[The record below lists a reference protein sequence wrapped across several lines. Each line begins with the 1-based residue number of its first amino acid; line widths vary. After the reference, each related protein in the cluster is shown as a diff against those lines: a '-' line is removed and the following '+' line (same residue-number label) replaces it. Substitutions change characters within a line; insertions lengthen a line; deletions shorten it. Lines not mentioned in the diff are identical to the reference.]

1 MRNIDMNKEKEL
13 KEVLNEVKS
22 MDRDEFVK
30 FVLSMQEEPEEKE
43 EEKEEI

>member
-1 MRNIDMNKEKEL
+1 MRNTNMDKEKEL
-13 KEVLNEVKS
+13 QEVLNEVKS

-30 FVLSMQEEPEEKE
+30 FLLSLQEEPE

>member
-1 MRNIDMNKEKEL
+1 MRNTNMDKEREL

-22 MDRDEFVK
+22 MDREEFVN

-43 EEKEEI
+43 EDKEEI

>member
-1 MRNIDMNKEKEL
+1 MNNEKEF
-13 KEVLNEVKS
+13 KEVLNEVKV

-30 FVLSMQEEPEEKE
+30 FVLSMQEEPKE

>member
-1 MRNIDMNKEKEL
+1 MSKEKDL
-13 KEVLNEVKS
+13 QEVLNEVKV

-30 FVLSMQEEPEEKE
+30 FVLSLQEEPKE

>member
-1 MRNIDMNKEKEL
+1 MRNTVMDKEKEL
-13 KEVLNEVKS
+13 KEVLTEVKS

-30 FVLSMQEEPEEKE
+30 FVLSLQEEPE

>member
-1 MRNIDMNKEKEL
+1 MRNTVMDKEKEI

-30 FVLSMQEEPEEKE
+30 FVLSLQEEPE

>member
-1 MRNIDMNKEKEL
+1 MNKDKEF

-30 FVLSMQEEPEEKE
+30 FVLSMQEEPKE

>member
-1 MRNIDMNKEKEL
+1 MRSTNMDKEKEF

-22 MDRDEFVK
+22 MDRDEFVR
-30 FVLSMQEEPEEKE
+30 FVLSMQEEPKE

>member
-1 MRNIDMNKEKEL
+1 MRNTNMDKEKEL
-13 KEVLNEVKS
+13 KEVLTEVKS

-30 FVLSMQEEPEEKE
+30 FVLSLQEEPE

>member
-1 MRNIDMNKEKEL
+1 MRNTNMDKEREL

-30 FVLSMQEEPEEKE
+30 FVLSLQEEPKE

>member
-1 MRNIDMNKEKEL
+1 MDKEKEL
-13 KEVLNEVKS
+13 KEVLTEVKS

-30 FVLSMQEEPEEKE
+30 FVLSLQEEPE

>member
-1 MRNIDMNKEKEL
+1 MDKEREL

-30 FVLSMQEEPEEKE
+30 FVLSLQEEPE